1 MTARVY
7 SHSLLVAALL
17 ASPIWAQ
24 SGAKQLSPRDLVKQV
39 IYNELHPSATSNLR
53 WRYRLEK
60 QVNGKQEIKAV
71 LETKSGSLDRLL
83 MIDGKPLTS
92 EQNRTEVERILRY
105 TQNPEEQHKAEQA
118 RQKDAQQCAALMQVI
133 PDAFLFDYAGRNGS
147 ALKITFR
154 PNPQFRPSS
163 REGKVLQQMAGELW
177 VDGDWKRM
185 LSISGHLI
193 DEVRFGGGFLGH
205 LEKGGQFIVKFA
217 EISPGDFEMTQLLV
231 NMHGKALMFK
241 SISVQQSEV
250 HTDFESVPDELT
262 LSEAANMLLQQVFIA
277 ESRGAH

>member
-1 MTARVY
+1 VTARVY

-193 DEVRFGGGFLGH
+193 EEVRFGGGFLGH

-217 EISPGDFEMTQLLV
+217 EISPGAFEMTQLLV

-277 ESRGAH
+277 ESRGAR

>member
-193 DEVRFGGGFLGH
+193 EEVRFGGGFLGH

-217 EISPGDFEMTQLLV
+217 EISPGAFEMTQLLV

-277 ESRGAH
+277 ESRGAR

>member
-217 EISPGDFEMTQLLV
+217 QISPGDFEMTQLLV

>member
-24 SGAKQLSPRDLVKQV
+24 SGANQLSPRDLVKQV
-39 IYNELHPSATSNLR
+39 IYNELHPSATSNLH

-193 DEVRFGGGFLGH
+193 DEVRFGGGFLGR

-277 ESRGAH
+277 ESRGAR